1 MHFDHKMEAKKFIY
15 QPHIDPKAIVA
26 LVEQEYEK
34 HVLPGLKSFISI
46 PNLSP
51 QYDKEWK
58 TNGLL

>member
-1 MHFDHKMEAKKFIY
+1 MEAKKFIY